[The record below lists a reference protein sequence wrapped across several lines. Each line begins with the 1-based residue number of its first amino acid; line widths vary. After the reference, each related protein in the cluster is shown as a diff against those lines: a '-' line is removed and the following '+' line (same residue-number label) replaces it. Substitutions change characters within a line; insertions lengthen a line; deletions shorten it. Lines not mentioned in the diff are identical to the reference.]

1 MMQRKLDEIQQEI
14 DQIMKSDHFKKQRVG
29 KLLSGHFMHLGF
41 Q

>member
-14 DQIMKSDHFKKQRVG
+14 DEIMKEWSFQKAKVG